1 MPDPHASGR
10 DQPPVAPRVD
20 AKLQPM
26 ADGFARAY
34 PLGRDLISAITGS
47 GWILTFV
54 QPVEEFARQNT
65 TFRPA
70 TAIRDEWLLRARP
83 PAEIAQSFDL
93 QIEVLFYVSYYDDLQ
108 ARTVQVAR
116 QLVDADP
123 RVSRDVLFLV
133 TGDEAA
139 DNKILQM
146 PRSEGVV
153 PLTWGWVRSSAGGG
167 QGDKP
172 LRARLEK
179 YLYSR
184 DLFDVQIPVVGN
196 RFFGRHQPLQYLRR
210 QALLNQPVGVF
221 GLRKIGKTSLI
232 KAFVSECGNWTA
244 GDPGLL
250 AVHIDLQAAPIGR
263 RDYQYL
269 LWDIGRSAYRA
280 WLAQPTCQT
289 ASFKPWLMTLP
300 SPPAADASV
309 SVAFDDD
316 VKRLLET
323 VANTQGSSHLVIVFD
338 EIERLVPTSDAER
351 GYDGAVD
358 LLRYLRG
365 LSQQGADVSMILAG
379 ANPYLAERASIAGQE
394 NPILNFV
401 LKYYL
406 PAMEEDEV
414 RFMIARLGGGMGVRF
429 HHDATAAVL
438 EHAAGHPFLTRQLCS
453 ATVRRLRRSR
463 PLTVERRDVED
474 ALGDYSASQHH
485 TFAQMFES
493 LADHPDEQFLLRQLA
508 HGDGDFVAA
517 WAQSDP
523 VGIEH
528 LKGYGLLEPRGP
540 GWGFTIPLFHEYVLN
555 SVP

>member
-1 MPDPHASGR
+1 MRSNEAVGQG
-10 DQPPVAPRVD
+10 QPPTAPRVD
-20 AKLQPM
+20 VKLQPL
-26 ADGFARAY
+26 ADSLARAF
-34 PLGRDLISAITGS
+34 PFGGDLIAAIIGS
-47 GWILTFV
+47 GWTVSFL
-54 QPVEEFARQNT
+54 QPVDEFARQNPA
-65 TFRPA
+65 FRPA
-70 TAIRDEWLLRARP
+70 TAVRDEWVMRARP
-83 PAEIAQSFDL
+83 PAEIAESFDV
-93 QIEVLFYVSYYDDLQ
+93 QVEVLFYVSRYEDLQ

-123 RVSRDVLFLV
+123 RVSREVLFLV

-139 DNKILQM
+139 DVKIAQL
-146 PRSEGVV
+146 PRTDGVV

-179 YLYSR
+179 FLYSR

-196 RFFGRHQPLQYLRR
+196 RFFGRHQPLQFLRR

-232 KAFVSECGNWTA
+232 KAFVAESA
-244 GDPGLL
+244 KPGDGGPAVL

-263 RDYQYL
+263 RDYKYV
-269 LWDIGRSAYRA
+269 LWDIGRSAYETWRNSPSY
-280 WLAQPTCQT
+280 QP
-289 ASFKPWLMTLP
+289 AAFKPKLFGLP
-300 SPPAADASV
+300 SPPPVNVDV

-316 VKRLLET
+316 LRRLVEVLGK
-323 VANTQGSSHLVIVFD
+323 AQGPTHLVVVFD
-338 EIERLVPTSDAER
+338 EVERLVPTSDAER
-351 GYDGAVD
+351 GYEGAVD

-365 LSQQGADVSMILAG
+365 LNQQGTDVSMVLAG
-379 ANPYLAERASIAGQE
+379 ANPYLAERAFIAGQE

-406 PAMEEDEV
+406 PPMEEDEI
-414 RFMIARLGGGMGVRF
+414 RFMVARLGGAMGVKF
-429 HHDATAAVL
+429 HHEATAAVL
-438 EHAAGHPFLTRQLCS
+438 EHGGGHPFLTRQLCS
-453 ATVRRLRRSR
+453 AAISRLRRSR

-508 HGDGDFVAA
+508 HGDDEFVAA
-517 WAQSDP
+517 WVQSDP

-528 LKGYGLLEPRGP
+528 LKGYGLVEPRGS
-540 GWGFTIPLFHEYVLN
+540 GWVYTIPLFREYVMN